1 MSALVQC
8 SLKAAVLANARYSR
22 KEYLGVVG
30 IPTSI
35 PSDLSDA
42 NVSKVFDKVWVHA
55 EGERH
60 SGMSSFKSQWQGY
73 CKIQQQKIQ
82 PSGFSCQEKPQAFG
96 PTEFDL
102 SEGLRIFMNKS
113 VCAYYRGLC
122 NKYKELKKYG

>member
-42 NVSKVFDKVWVHA
+42 NVSKVFDKV
-55 EGERH
+55 
-60 SGMSSFKSQWQGY
+60 
-73 CKIQQQKIQ
+73 
-82 PSGFSCQEKPQAFG
+82 
-96 PTEFDL
+96 
-102 SEGLRIFMNKS
+102 
-113 VCAYYRGLC
+113 
-122 NKYKELKKYG
+122 